1 MKTIEH
7 EKPNDYESH
16 HPFKPLIGL
25 CPGHLVSSLSDI
37 HRACGGEKHKEDKND
52 GTPPGNEETEM
63 IAEHHNAPQHN
74 LHANQ
79 AGNVGDCKSSA
90 NSSLPWR
97 RLGRF
102 FATTVLASFVLNE
115 IWEMAQM
122 SAYVE
127 TARHSWVSTLG
138 LCTRA
143 AVGDVGI
150 ILGIYA
156 AGALAAGDPGWGLRG
171 SLNNYATAAV
181 LGLAYAALVEHV
193 ALAAGRWSYTERMP
207 VVPVIEAGL
216 WPLLQMALLPP
227 LIFLFARRWAG
238 RSATKWALC

>member
-7 EKPNDYESH
+7 EKPNDYESR

-127 TARHSWVSTLG
+127 TAKHSWASTLS

-156 AGALAAGDPGWGLRG
+156 ACALNDAAAPA
-171 SLNNYATAAV
+171 YV
-181 LGLAYAALVEHV
+181 LVC
-193 ALAAGRWSYTERMP
+193 P
-207 VVPVIEAGL
+207 VVSRSQRKEWGFMMNQTAG
-216 WPLLQMALLPP
+216 WMGG
-227 LIFLFARRWAG
+227 WAG
-238 RSATKWALC
+238 GGMWVWMVIGLLVVLLVVQILKLSKKQ